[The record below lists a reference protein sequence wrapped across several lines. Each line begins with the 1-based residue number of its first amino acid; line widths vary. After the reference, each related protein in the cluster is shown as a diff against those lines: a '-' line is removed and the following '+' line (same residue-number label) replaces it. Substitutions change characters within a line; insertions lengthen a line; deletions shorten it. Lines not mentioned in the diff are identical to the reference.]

1 MFNVPD
7 SGKSRPENPP
17 KPAAVAKAGRHR
29 EEKIPLPI
37 TSPSTSG
44 ISSAQ
49 SCLGPIEALD
59 KFPKLGQHA
68 HLVEAPVFR
77 CRF

>member
-1 MFNVPD
+1 MA
-7 SGKSRPENPP
+7 RRE
-17 KPAAVAKAGRHR
+17 PAEAGHAEGNRQR

-59 KFPKLGQHA
+59 NFPKLGQHA
-68 HLVEAPVFR
+68 HLVSTSKNLLIR
-77 CRF
+77 RR